1 MIKLIDL
8 QRSVTIGWINRT
20 DAPFLKLIAFIA
32 LSLVLGSLLGVT
44 GYIVA
49 TKAPFQASPGL
60 SVFSQ
65 PQAIEPDPDE
75 ITEPLNNAAPTTEE
89 DTDPQYNRFS
99 YYDGISRVAPSVV
112 SLYSS
117 ETVYRAPISNLL
129 PDSINPRIAPSERRA
144 TSQGSGV
151 IIGSDGLIVTNYH
164 LVAAADQIF
173 VVLSDGSLHQGKIIG
188 SDPETD
194 LAVVR
199 IPAGGLQAAPL
210 ADNSNLRVGDI
221 VLAIGNPF
229 GVGQTVTQGIVSA
242 TRRQVSGSS
251 AWQNFVQID
260 AAINPGNSGG
270 ALITPD
276 GNLVGI
282 NTSVFMRESGAEGIG
297 FAIPA
302 SMLRQVVP
310 QIIEHGRVIRGWLGI
325 DANELPM
332 FPEIN
337 KQVSSGAVITGVLP
351 DSPAGKGGLK
361 RYDVI
366 SALNGEPI
374 QNARE
379 LLLKVSNQTPGT
391 IITLSINR
399 AGARASLQVELG
411 ERPNP
416 SSLNIK

>member
-1 MIKLIDL
+1 MT
-8 QRSVTIGWINRT
+8 SYV
-20 DAPFLKLIAFIA
+20 
-32 LSLVLGSLLGVT
+32 VLTHVSHHGS
-44 GYIVA
+44 
-49 TKAPFQASPGL
+49 SEL

-65 PQAIEPDPDE
+65 PVDAEPTQPPDLVRA
-75 ITEPLNNAAPTTEE
+75 TAGVNAGRDVDHSAQ
-89 DTDPQYNRFS
+89 QYNRFS
-99 YYDGISRVAPSVV
+99 FYDGISRVTPSVV

-117 ETVYRAPISNLL
+117 ETVYRAPISDLL
-129 PDSINPRIAPSERRA
+129 TDSINPRIAPSERRA

-151 IIGSDGLIVTNYH
+151 IIGSEGLIVTNNH
-164 LVAAADQIF
+164 LVETADQIF
-173 VVLSDGSLHQGKIIG
+173 VVLSDGSLHQGRIIG
-188 SDPETD
+188 ADPETD

-199 IPAGGLQAAPL
+199 IPAGGLPAAPM

-242 TRRQVSGSS
+242 TSRQVSGSS

-361 RYDVI
+361 RYDVV

-374 QNARE
+374 ENARE
-379 LLLKVSNQTPGT
+379 LLLKVSSEPPGRV
-391 IITLSINR
+391 ITLSINR

-411 ERPNP
+411 ERPT
-416 SSLNIK
+416 SSGLPFGTTER

>member
-1 MIKLIDL
+1 MKPVTFIII
-8 QRSVTIGWINRT
+8 SV
-20 DAPFLKLIAFIA
+20 L
-32 LSLVLGSLLGVT
+32 LGSLVGAAGYTLFSKGVGPQPNNQT
-44 GYIVA
+44 
-49 TKAPFQASPGL
+49 
-60 SVFSQ
+60 VFSRDPAESSATQ
-65 PQAIEPDPDE
+65 PRVPAGSQVDSVAQENVAATQNNQIIEP
-75 ITEPLNNAAPTTEE
+75 IAQL
-89 DTDPQYNRFS
+89 NRFS

-117 ETVYRAPISNLL
+117 ETVYRAPITDILQ
-129 PDSINPRIAPSERRA
+129 DSINPRIAPSERRA

-151 IIGSDGLIVTNYH
+151 IIGSDGLIVTNNH
-164 LVAAADQIF
+164 LVEAADQIY
-173 VVLSDGSLHQGKIIG
+173 VVLSDGSLHQGEVIG

-199 IPAGGLQAAPL
+199 IPAAGLQAAPI
-210 ADNSNLRVGDI
+210 ADNLNLRVGDI

-242 TRRQVSGSS
+242 TRRQVAGSS

-282 NTSVFMRESGAEGIG
+282 NTSVFMRSSGAEGIG

-302 SMLRQVVP
+302 SMLQQVVP

-325 DANELPM
+325 DADELPM
-332 FPEIN
+332 FPAVN
-337 KQVSSGAVITGVLP
+337 ALVDSGAVITGVLAN
-351 DSPAGKGGLK
+351 SPAQAGGLR

-366 SALNGEPI
+366 TAFNGEPI
-374 QNARE
+374 MNARQ
-379 LLLKVSNQTPGT
+379 LLLEVSRQPPES

-399 AGARASLQVELG
+399 GGALATLQVQLG
-411 ERPNP
+411 ERPRLSAVN
-416 SSLNIK
+416 LR